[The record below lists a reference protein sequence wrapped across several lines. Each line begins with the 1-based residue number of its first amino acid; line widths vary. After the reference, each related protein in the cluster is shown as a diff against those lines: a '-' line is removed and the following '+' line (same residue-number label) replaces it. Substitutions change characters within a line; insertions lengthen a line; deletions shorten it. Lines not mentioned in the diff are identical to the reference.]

1 MKKMLKIGG
10 GLLLVGLVL
19 LLIGLFNHG
28 NRIVTFQSGRPTIV
42 STKKQTAHV
51 IPQGNPQKIHVD
63 ATGAQVT
70 IRRGTKYQ
78 VSFSGRQPRPQIKA
92 TKDEIFVK
100 AKDHGGV
107 VSLAFNDE
115 NYTLP
120 RIEITVPAAVE
131 LKQLTVNITDGVLH
145 LDGVTAKQTALT
157 TSDTDITLSRSSLED
172 GKLDITDGE
181 LVGQNGTSLKQISV
195 RSSDT
200 DVDFH
205 QVTLDGTNIDNA
217 DGDVEG
223 NDITIS
229 NRVTIRTSDGDNEL
243 RNVTAQG
250 FILRGGDENVLH
262 GHHSSDTIRDHA
274 EARDVLELITNS
286 DGDNE
291 IM

>member
-10 GLLLVGLVL
+10 SLLLVGLVL

-120 RIEITVPAAVE
+120 QIEITVPAAVE
-131 LKQLTVNITDGVLH
+131 LKRLTVNVTDGVLH

-262 GHHSSDTIRDHA
+262 GHHSNDTIRDHA